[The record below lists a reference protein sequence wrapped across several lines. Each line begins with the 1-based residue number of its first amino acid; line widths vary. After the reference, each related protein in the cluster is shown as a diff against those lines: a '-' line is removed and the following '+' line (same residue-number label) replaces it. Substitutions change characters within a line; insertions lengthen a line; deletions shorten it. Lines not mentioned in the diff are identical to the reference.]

1 LTGKRVNNLLITFA
15 VGTPQRPENK
25 HWRGFRRVDLAT
37 MNSQQAVA
45 KRLLLE
51 GASSIR
57 RAFFLVSARRF
68 APSHRCRDMSLL

>member
-1 LTGKRVNNLLITFA
+1 VNNLLITFA

-25 HWRGFRRVDLAT
+25 HWRGFWPVDLAT

-51 GASSIR
+51 GASLIR
-57 RAFFLVSARRF
+57 RAFFLIPTRRF
-68 APSHRCRDMSLL
+68 AASHRCAT